1 MKINLIILLISLPYF
16 GKTQPYSDYNFKKID
31 KWASAD
37 IPRDKAYNVKSLAE
51 YLSIKAENDVE
62 KTRAFYVWIANHI
75 DYADSLLNYDW
86 LSMKEHVISQSADMV
101 YQRKSAICLGYAE
114 LFKTMCEYVNIP
126 AESIFGLCK
135 DQDDLIANMGH
146 AWNAVLLNGKWE
158 LVDPTW
164 GSVELDSKNKK
175 IKNTFREKYFLTPA
189 RVFLEDHFPVDPIW
203 QLLDFPLNKQEFADG
218 VIKNRDKGSVYPT
231 GINFADSIRIYLKNR
246 TVSGK
251 QDIAVL
257 NRALLADKESEFAYI
272 DLGSYHL
279 KEAVRL
285 LYNISNSIPDIE
297 LERILELNLEI
308 KNLNPVVRDHLVIAK
323 KYKDKLVRNEL
334 TENAIN
340 LFEAAYNHLS
350 FVYYGTLAEIKSDA
364 LMNKVHN
371 IIHTPKKWNEIEAE
385 LLMIDAVIDTA
396 ASSLDSEKEQSAI
409 IISVSKKILN
419 HIHVYYLEKRLTK
432 YLPGWEDC
440 ENLEISDLLLKKM
453 DSLLIQ
459 SSGVESRH
467 QESDLYHS
475 MFSQRK
481 EADKSR
487 LQSFIIDYIN
497 FSGYFVSKKDKC
509 QLASQFGDMDDIEDE
524 KIIAVVESQY
534 DRIIQHLSGFEQQFE
549 FFVDT
554 NITLNILRLKYAFAY
569 ETANAIREVAVDR
582 YNQYYNNLKKAD
594 RDRILTG
601 LELAEQYFLV
611 CKSYTDAIKDLQGN
625 SVLEEMN
632 KMMAEDDASDDEES
646 GEDEYSMEGTIE
658 SLRELIKEVKQLK
671 IKN

>member
-1 MKINLIILLISLPYF
+1 MKIYLLILLISLSYF
-16 GKTQPYSDYNFKKID
+16 GKAQPYSDYNFRKID
-31 KWASAD
+31 KWATAD
-37 IPRDKAYNVKSLAE
+37 IPREKAYNVKSLAE

-126 AESIFGLCK
+126 AESVFGLCK

-203 QLLDFPLNKQEFADG
+203 QLMDFPLNKQEFVDG
-218 VIKNRDKGSVYPT
+218 TIKNRDKGSVYPS

-246 TVSGK
+246 TVSGR
-251 QDIAVL
+251 QDIDVL
-257 NRALLADKESEFAYI
+257 NRALLADKDSEFAYI

-285 LYNISNSIPDIE
+285 LYDIGNSVPDLE
-297 LERILELNLEI
+297 LERILALNLEI
-308 KNLNPVVRDHLVIAK
+308 KNLNPAVRDQLMIVK
-323 KYKDKLVRNEL
+323 MYMDKLIRNEL
-334 TENAIN
+334 TENAID
-340 LFEAAYNHLS
+340 LFNAAYHHLS
-350 FVYYGTLAEIKSDA
+350 FVYYGTLAEVKSDA

-371 IIHTPKKWNEIEAE
+371 IIHAPKKWNEIEAE
-385 LLMIDAVIDTA
+385 FLMINAIIDTA
-396 ASSLDSEKEQSAI
+396 ASSLDVEKEESAI
-409 IISVSKKILN
+409 IISVSKKVLN

-432 YLPGWEDC
+432 YIPAWEDC
-440 ENLEISDLLLKKM
+440 EDIEISDLLLKKM

-459 SSGVESRH
+459 ISGVESVH

-497 FSGYFVSKKDKC
+497 FSGYFVSKQNKC
-509 QLASQFGDMDDIEDE
+509 RLMSQFEEIDDIEDE
-524 KIIAVVESQY
+524 EIIAVVESQY
-534 DRIIQHLSGFEQQFE
+534 DSIIQYLSGLEKQFE

-554 NITLNILRLKYAFAY
+554 NVTLNILRLKYAFAN
-569 ETANAIREVAVDR
+569 ETANAIRKVAVDR
-582 YNQYYNNLKKAD
+582 YNEYYNSLKKAD
-594 RDRILTG
+594 RDRILSG
-601 LELAEQYFLV
+601 LELAEQYFLD
-611 CKSYTDAIKDLQGN
+611 CKSYTDAINALQDS
-625 SVLEEMN
+625 SVFEEM
-632 KMMAEDDASDDEES
+632 KMMISENDESDEES
-646 GEDEYSMEGTIE
+646 EDEVFSMDGDLA

>member
-1 MKINLIILLISLPYF
+1 MKIYLFLVLISLSYF
-16 GKTQPYSDYNFKKID
+16 GKAQPYSDYNFKKID
-31 KWASAD
+31 KWATAD
-37 IPRDKAYNVKSLAE
+37 IPREKVYDVKSLAA

-114 LFKTMCEYVNIP
+114 LFKTMCAYVNIP

-146 AWNAVLLNGKWE
+146 AWNAVYLNGKWE

-189 RVFLEDHFPVDPIW
+189 RIFLEDHFPVDPIW
-203 QLLDFPLNKQEFADG
+203 QLMDFPLNKQEFADG
-218 VIKNRDKGSVYPT
+218 TIKNRDKGSVYPS

-251 QDIAVL
+251 QDIDVL
-257 NRALLADKESEFAYI
+257 NRALLADKDSEFAYI

-285 LYNISNSIPDIE
+285 LYDIGNSVPDLE
-297 LERILELNLEI
+297 LERILALNLEI
-308 KNLNPVVRDHLVIAK
+308 KNLNPAVRDQLMIVK
-323 KYKDKLVRNEL
+323 MYMDKLNRNEL
-334 TENAIN
+334 TENAID
-340 LFEAAYNHLS
+340 LFNAAYHHLS
-350 FVYYGTLAEIKSDA
+350 FVYYGTLAEVKSDA

-371 IIHTPKKWNEIEAE
+371 IIHAPKKWNEIEAE
-385 LLMIDAVIDTA
+385 FLMINAIIDTA
-396 ASSLDSEKEQSAI
+396 ASSLDVEKEESAI
-409 IISVSKKILN
+409 IISVSKKVLN
-419 HIHVYYLEKRLTK
+419 HIHVYYLEKRFTK
-432 YLPGWEDC
+432 YIPAWEDC
-440 ENLEISDLLLKKM
+440 EDMEISDLLLKKM

-459 SSGVESRH
+459 ISGVESVH

-487 LQSFIIDYIN
+487 LVRFIIDYIN
-497 FSGYFVSKKDKC
+497 FSGYFVSKQNKC
-509 QLASQFGDMDDIEDE
+509 RLMSQFEEIEDIEDE
-524 KIIAVVESQY
+524 EIIAVVESQY
-534 DRIIQHLSGFEQQFE
+534 DSIIQYLSGLEKQFE

-554 NITLNILRLKYAFAY
+554 NVTLNILRLKYAFAN
-569 ETANAIREVAVDR
+569 ETANAIRKVAVDR
-582 YNQYYNNLKKAD
+582 YNEYYNNLKKAD
-594 RDRILTG
+594 RDRILSG
-601 LELAEQYFLV
+601 LELAEQYFLD
-611 CKSYTDAIKDLQGN
+611 CKSYTDAINALQDS
-625 SVLEEMN
+625 SVFEEM
-632 KMMAEDDASDDEES
+632 KMMISENDESDEES
-646 GEDEYSMEGTIE
+646 EDEVFSMDGDLA
-658 SLRELIKEVKQLK
+658 SLRELIKEVRQLK